1 MEVVMSY
8 RQKYVFQKNP
18 KDINVKVFNMIVN
31 KKETK
36 TIKNLMSCDCKWK
49 FNSTT
54 CNSNK
59 KLNNETCQ
67 CECKNYHACKKGY
80 FWKPS
85 TCICENNKYL
95 ISIVDTSL
103 IKCDE
108 IVSVVDI
115 VSTKITNVV
124 ATNVSI
130 NSDDRKGRYKNDCY
144 ILHSFISDHI
154 TFDNYYY

>member
-1 MEVVMSY
+1 M
-8 RQKYVFQKNP
+8 
-18 KDINVKVFNMIVN
+18 
-31 KKETK
+31 
-36 TIKNLMSCDCKWK
+36 
-49 FNSTT
+49 
-54 CNSNK
+54 
-59 KLNNETCQ
+59 NNETCQ

-130 NSDDRKGRYKNDCY
+130 NSDDRKGDIKMIAIFCIVLLVIILLLIITIICY
-144 ILHSFISDHI
+144 HFAKHRSNEKGNKAL
-154 TFDNYYY
+154 TT

>member
-1 MEVVMSY
+1 M
-8 RQKYVFQKNP
+8 
-18 KDINVKVFNMIVN
+18 
-31 KKETK
+31 
-36 TIKNLMSCDCKWK
+36 
-49 FNSTT
+49 
-54 CNSNK
+54 
-59 KLNNETCQ
+59 NNET
-67 CECKNYHACKKGY
+67 CKKGY

-103 IKCDE
+103 IKCNE

-130 NSDDRKGRYKNDCY
+130 NSDDRKGRSKNDCY

-154 TFDNYYY
+154 TFDNYYYLLSFCKA